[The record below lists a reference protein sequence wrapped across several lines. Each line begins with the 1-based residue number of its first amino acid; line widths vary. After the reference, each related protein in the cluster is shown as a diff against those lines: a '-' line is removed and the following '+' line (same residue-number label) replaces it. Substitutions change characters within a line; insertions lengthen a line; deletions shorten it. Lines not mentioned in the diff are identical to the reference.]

1 MGTQDADWEEED
13 GRLQDDE
20 RAQASGAFCEVVR
33 IESIHVP
40 GDQRQFT
47 VIFFWGFG
55 CGSRTGFSQ
64 VYTAELTTVTSFI
77 MDQRCHT

>member
-1 MGTQDADWEEED
+1 METQDADREKED

-33 IESIHVP
+33 IESVHVP

-47 VIFFWGFG
+47 VIFF
-55 CGSRTGFSQ
+55 
-64 VYTAELTTVTSFI
+64 
-77 MDQRCHT
+77 